1 MMTPIRARE
10 TRMAIRLTILTPSI
24 VDPVM
29 DARIIA
35 ETIVAFDDFLRNPKN
50 SGIRLTPAVASAPK
64 KLVVRWVKTFSTL
77 IDSGTIWSMGFSK

>member
-24 VDPVM
+24 VVPVM
-29 DARIIA
+29 EARRIA

-50 SGIRLTPAVASAPK
+50 SGIPIT
-64 KLVVRWVKTFSTL
+64 KTAKRKYL
-77 IDSGTIWSMGFSK
+77 K